1 MPDQIVAR
9 FRKSEVEEVVIL
21 VRNFEGTDF
30 VDLRTF
36 FGARGQ
42 DTRPTKKG
50 VTIPIAMY
58 GEFRR
63 SIDLLDEVMKVRGWY
78 TK

>member
-1 MPDQIVAR
+1 MSDQVIAR
-9 FRKSEVEEVVIL
+9 FRKNEVEECVIS

-30 VDLRTF
+30 VDFRTY

-50 VTIPIAMY
+50 LTIPIAMY

-63 SIDLLDEVMKVRGWY
+63 SIDLLDSVMKEAGWH
-78 TK
+78 T